1 MTDSLRWLNR
11 MFAAA
16 RLFGT
21 AMAAVLVLAA
31 ATLPTSTSY
40 AQTTP
45 ATTPAGNQPVVMGVI
60 DIQYIMANAKAAK
73 SVKAALEKQ
82 AAAYQAELAQQE
94 NAIRAADQQLQQQRT
109 TLSQADFEVK
119 KNALGQ
125 QVEALRQKA
134 ATRNK
139 QLQQMENGAMTQVEQ
154 ALLQVSA
161 EIAKARGLTMVLNK
175 AMVVLNV
182 ASYDITKEALA
193 KLDARLSTVKLP
205 APQ

>member
-1 MTDSLRWLNR
+1 MTDSLRWLNW
-11 MFAAA
+11 MCA
-16 RLFGT
+16 T
-21 AMAAVLVLAA
+21 ALAGLLILPAGLVATATTAV
-31 ATLPTSTSY
+31 

-45 ATTPAGNQPVVMGVI
+45 TATGNQPVVMGVI
-60 DIQYIMANAKAAK
+60 DVQYIMANAKAAK

-94 NAIRAADQQLQQQRT
+94 NAIRAADQQLQQQHA
-109 TLSQADFEVK
+109 TLSQQDFETK
-119 KNALGQ
+119 RSALGQ

-134 ATRNK
+134 VTRNK
-139 QLQQMENGAMTQVEQ
+139 QLQQMENGAMSQVEQ
-154 ALLQVSA
+154 ALGQATA

-182 ASYDITKEALA
+182 TSYDITKEALA

>member
-11 MFAAA
+11 MCAAA
-16 RLFGT
+16 
-21 AMAAVLVLAA
+21 LAA
-31 ATLPTSTSY
+31 LLILAAGLVSTATTAF

-45 ATTPAGNQPVVMGVI
+45 AATAPAPTGNQPVVMGVM
-60 DIQYIMANAKAAK
+60 DVQYILANAKAAK

-94 NAIRAADQQLQQQRT
+94 NAIRAADQQLQQQHA
-109 TLSQADFEVK
+109 TLSQADFEAK

-134 ATRNK
+134 VTRNK

-154 ALLQVSA
+154 ALSQATA

-182 ASYDITKEALA
+182 MSYDITKEALA

>member
-11 MFAAA
+11 AYAAS
-16 RLFGT
+16 F
-21 AMAAVLVLAA
+21 AAVLVLAA
-31 ATLPTSTSY
+31 TTAAY

-45 ATTPAGNQPVVMGVI
+45 AAPAAPAANPPVVMGVI
-60 DIQYIMANAKAAK
+60 DVNYILANAKAAK

-94 NAIRAADQQLQQQRT
+94 NAIRTADQQLQQQRN
-109 TLSQADFEVK
+109 TLSQKDFETK
-119 KNALGQ
+119 KTALGQ

-134 ATRNK
+134 ATRSK

-154 ALLQVSA
+154 ALLQSAA

-193 KLDARLSTVKLP
+193 KLDARLTSVKLP

>member
-1 MTDSLRWLNR
+1 MTDLLRWLNR
-11 MFAAA
+11 TFAAA
-16 RLFGT
+16 L
-21 AMAAVLVLAA
+21 AAVLILAVA
-31 ATLPTSTSY
+31 AFVAPGAAN

-45 ATTPAGNQPVVMGVI
+45 TTPSPTGSQPVVMGVI

-94 NAIRAADQQLQQQRT
+94 NAIRAADQQLQQQRN
-109 TLSQADFEVK
+109 TLSQADFEAK
-119 KNALGQ
+119 KTALGQ

-154 ALLQVSA
+154 ALLQASA

-182 ASYDITKEALA
+182 ASYDITKEALQ
-193 KLDARLSTVKLP
+193 KLDARLASVKLP
-205 APQ
+205 PPQ

>member
-1 MTDSLRWLNR
+1 MTDLLRWLNR
-11 MFAAA
+11 TFAAA
-16 RLFGT
+16 L
-21 AMAAVLVLAA
+21 AAVLILAVA
-31 ATLPTSTSY
+31 AFVAPGAAN

-45 ATTPAGNQPVVMGVI
+45 TTPSPTGSQPVVMGVI

-94 NAIRAADQQLQQQRT
+94 NAIRAADQQLQQQRN
-109 TLSQADFEVK
+109 TLSQADFEAK
-119 KNALGQ
+119 KTALGQ

-154 ALLQVSA
+154 ALLQASA

>member
-1 MTDSLRWLNR
+1 MC
-11 MFAAA
+11 AAA
-16 RLFGT
+16 
-21 AMAAVLVLAA
+21 LAA
-31 ATLPTSTSY
+31 LLILAAGLVSTATTAF

-45 ATTPAGNQPVVMGVI
+45 AATAPAPTGNQPVVMGVM
-60 DIQYIMANAKAAK
+60 DVQYILANAKAAK

-94 NAIRAADQQLQQQRT
+94 NAIRAADQQLQQQHA
-109 TLSQADFEVK
+109 TLSQADFEAK

-134 ATRNK
+134 VTRNK

-154 ALLQVSA
+154 ALSQATA

-182 ASYDITKEALA
+182 TSYDITKEALA

>member
-1 MTDSLRWLNR
+1 MTDSLRWLKR
-11 MFAAA
+11 TF
-16 RLFGT
+16 
-21 AMAAVLVLAA
+21 AAVLAAVLILAA
-31 ATLPTSTSY
+31 APVFTAPTAT

-45 ATTPAGNQPVVMGVI
+45 AAPAATPTGNQPVVMGVI
-60 DIQYIMANAKAAK
+60 DIQYIMNNAKAAK

-94 NAIRAADQQLQQQRT
+94 NAIRVADQQLQQQRA
-109 TLSQADFEVK
+109 TLSQQDFETK

-139 QLQQMENGAMTQVEQ
+139 QLQQMENGAMNQVEQ
-154 ALLQVSA
+154 ALLQSAA

-182 ASYDITKEALA
+182 TSYDITKEALA
-193 KLDARLSTVKLP
+193 KLDARLSAVKLP

>member
-1 MTDSLRWLNR
+1 LTDSLRWLNR
-11 MFAAA
+11 AFPAA
-16 RLFGT
+16 L
-21 AMAAVLVLAA
+21 AAVLILAA
-31 ATLPTSTSY
+31 ITAAH

-45 ATTPAGNQPVVMGVI
+45 TPTANQPVVMGVM
-60 DIQYIMANAKAAK
+60 DIQYILANAKAAK

-94 NAIRAADQQLQQQRT
+94 NAIRAADQQLQQQHA
-109 TLSQADFEVK
+109 TLSQADFEAK

-134 ATRNK
+134 VTRNK

-154 ALLQVSA
+154 ALSQATA

-182 ASYDITKEALA
+182 TSYDITKEALA